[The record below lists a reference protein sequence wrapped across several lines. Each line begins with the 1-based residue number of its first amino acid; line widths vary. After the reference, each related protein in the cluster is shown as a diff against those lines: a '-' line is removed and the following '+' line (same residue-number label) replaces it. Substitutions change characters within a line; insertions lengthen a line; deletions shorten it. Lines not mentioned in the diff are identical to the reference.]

1 MMTKYGPK
9 RIAFE
14 YMSFICRTALAGI
27 DHNMHAFR
35 EVATTKDGR
44 KCYKRR
50 YSKRSKRYHAEPLK
64 VGKEYSHIPLL
75 LARILRRRALHMQS
89 VSDRFLKSDT
99 DPKQISPTIAM
110 KGEPPATD
118 ALVEEG
124 LARKKNK

>member
-1 MMTKYGPK
+1 
-9 RIAFE
+9 
-14 YMSFICRTALAGI
+14 
-27 DHNMHAFR
+27 
-35 EVATTKDGR
+35 
-44 KCYKRR
+44 
-50 YSKRSKRYHAEPLK
+50 
-64 VGKEYSHIPLL
+64 
-75 LARILRRRALHMQS
+75 MQS